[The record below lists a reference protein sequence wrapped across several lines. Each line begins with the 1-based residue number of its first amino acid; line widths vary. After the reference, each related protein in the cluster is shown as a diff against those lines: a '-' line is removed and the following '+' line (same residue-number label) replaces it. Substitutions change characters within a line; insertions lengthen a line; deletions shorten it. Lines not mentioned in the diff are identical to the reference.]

1 MEDGAARRTIDRSTR
16 FRGRRLLFSSH
27 QDHPRGILRVARG
40 SRPIP
45 GLDFPCLPVCT
56 DPLTTFSVSRP
67 FARRSG
73 VLPTHSPRAPAL
85 NLHHKRQGFAAT
97 IYHSVKIF
105 LAWCG
110 LIEKEHPFVNT
121 NDRKNMLPGSCKMH
135 RIALEAARDTNS
147 SLYEAGH
154 GILERG

>member
-16 FRGRRLLFSSH
+16 FRGRRLLFASH
-27 QDHPRGILRVARG
+27 QDHPRVILRVARG
-40 SRPIP
+40 SRPIL
-45 GLDFPCLPVCT
+45 GLDFPCSPVCT
-56 DPLTTFSVSRP
+56 DPLTRFSVSRP

-73 VLPTHSPRAPAL
+73 VPPTHSPRAPAL

-97 IYHSVKIF
+97 IYHSMKIF

-110 LIEKEHPFVNT
+110 LLKKEHHFVNT
-121 NDRKNMLPGSCKMH
+121 TEQKNIPLGSCKMH